1 MVSGLDAT
9 PPTNARANDVFD
21 VFHFKH
27 YSGPNPYL
35 QTAAFVFDFALS
47 GHSEPLPIRAYVDW
61 ISQRFPHFR
70 ERSFES
76 HAELFAQTAVE
87 LGKLEMELRCDRH
100 SLKPLGGATR
110 IAIESLHESTSRGVI
125 YAVWDWFEDIS
136 RDRFFNLDGQI
147 QILQN
152 RFRRSSYGGPTV
164 YALLNAAHI
173 RGIPT
178 FYLPDE
184 GLMQYGYGSKQV
196 RGIATTFDGDSHLDS
211 DFTTHK
217 DDCKAFLATLGF
229 PVPKGE
235 IVSTRKALLATTDR
249 IGYPVAIKPV
259 IGHKGIGVTAEVQ
272 DDDEA
277 ERAFDHAVKAH
288 PEGEPIRVIV
298 EQHVYGTDHRLLC
311 VNGKFVAATERH
323 PASVL
328 GDGKSTIAELIEDEN
343 AKPERLDTPTSP
355 LGKIISD
362 DSMEHFLAEQGLN
375 LDSIPERDR
384 LVHLR
389 KVANLSSGGVS
400 LDATTK
406 LHPDNIIL
414 AQDIAQHFR
423 LVCLG
428 IDVLTPDIS
437 RSWKEGK
444 FGIVEINSAPGV
456 YMHLRPAVGDSVDVG
471 GKIIENFFESEDESR
486 IPILSFN
493 YIPIE
498 ELKELIDEISV
509 KHPNWA
515 IGAICRDGVFVN
527 RGEKQMMGSYN
538 TKVQS
543 LLRNP
548 KLDLLIAEYPESVLE
563 EQGLFYDKSN
573 IVILD
578 EPTETEMM
586 LTQNVADDA
595 TVLIRQGNIITVRSK
610 GLLDQ
615 YQLGEQE
622 PFKRIYWKEI
632 SAIL

>member
-1 MVSGLDAT
+1 MVSDIS
-9 PPTNARANDVFD
+9 PQPTNARVRDIFD
-21 VFHFKH
+21 ILHFKH

-35 QTAAFVFDFALS
+35 QSGAFVFDFALS
-47 GHSEPLPIRAYVDW
+47 GQGEPLPIKAYVDW
-61 ISQRFPHFR
+61 ISQRFPQFR

-76 HAELFAQTAVE
+76 HADLFTQTAVE
-87 LGKLEMELRCDRH
+87 LGKLEMGLRCDRH
-100 SLKPLGGATR
+100 SLKPLEKATR
-110 IAIESLHESTSRGVI
+110 IAIESLHESTSRGVV

-136 RDRFFNLDGQI
+136 RDRVFNLEGQI

-164 YALLNAAHI
+164 YALLNAAHL

-184 GLMQYGYGSKQV
+184 GLMQYGYGRKQV
-196 RGIATTFDGDSHLDS
+196 RGVATTFDADSHLDS
-211 DFTTHK
+211 DFTTRK

-235 IVSTRKALLATTDR
+235 IVSTRKALLATAHR

-259 IGHKGIGVTAEVQ
+259 VGHKGIGVTAEVQ
-272 DDDEA
+272 NDDEA
-277 ERAFDHAVKAH
+277 EQAFDRAVKAH

-298 EQHVYGTDHRLLC
+298 EQHVSGTDHRLLC

-323 PASVL
+323 PASVI
-328 GDGKSTIAELIEDEN
+328 GNGKSTIAELIEAEN

-362 DSMEHFLAEQGLN
+362 DAMEHFLAEQGLT
-375 LDSIPERDR
+375 LDSVPASNRI
-384 LVHLR
+384 LYLR

-437 RSWKEGK
+437 RSWKEGRL
-444 FGIVEINSAPGV
+444 GIVEINAAPGV
-456 YMHLRPAVGDSVDVG
+456 YMHLRPAIGESVDVS
-471 GKIIENFFESEDESR
+471 GKIIEKFFASASESR

-493 YIPIE
+493 SIPVD
-498 ELKELIDEISV
+498 ELKELMNDISV
-509 KHPNWA
+509 KHPHWT
-515 IGAICRDGVFVN
+515 IGAICRKGVFID
-527 RGEKQMMGSYN
+527 RSEKQMMGSYN
-538 TKVQS
+538 TKVQI
-543 LLRNP
+543 LLRHP
-548 KLDLLIAEYPESVLE
+548 KLDLLIAEYPEGMLE
-563 EQGLFYDKSN
+563 EQGMFYDKSN
-573 IVILD
+573 IVILN
-578 EPTETEMM
+578 EPTEIERT
-586 LTQNVADDA
+586 LTRNTTQDA
-595 TVLIRQGNIITVRSK
+595 TIVIKQGTVITVRSQ
-610 GLLDQ
+610 GLLNQ

-622 PFKRIYWKEI
+622 SFKQVYWKEI